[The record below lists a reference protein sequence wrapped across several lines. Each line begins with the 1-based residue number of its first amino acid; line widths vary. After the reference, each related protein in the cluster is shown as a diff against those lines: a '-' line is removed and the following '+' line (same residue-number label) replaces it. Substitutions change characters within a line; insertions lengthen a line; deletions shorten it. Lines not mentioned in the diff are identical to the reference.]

1 MRTPDQIREQI
12 RKTVQEQVRDLVFGN
27 WREEQSRL
35 IKRLIMDEERQK
47 VIEDMVWNRPTHEH
61 PQGLRKKSPWW

>member
-1 MRTPDQIREQI
+1 MRIPDDVQKQI
-12 RKTVQEQVRDLVFGN
+12 RDLVFGK

-35 IKRLIMDEERQK
+35 IERLVWDKERQK

-61 PQGLRKKSPWW
+61 PHGLRRKSPWW